1 MTTDE
6 KLDMLTNLV
15 KENNEQL
22 NVYNKRFDDIE
33 NNFVKVNSEL
43 NAYNK
48 RFDDIENNFGNVNSE
63 LNAYNKRFDD
73 IENNFGNV
81 NSELNAYN
89 KRFDDIENL
98 VRANYKMTEEFYV
111 SQKEANTG
119 LFDQIALISG
129 ELEMHNNQISKNTA
143 DLRRYI

>member
-43 NAYNK
+43 NTYNK
-48 RFDDIENNFGNVNSE
+48 RFDDIENNLGNVS
-63 LNAYNKRFDD
+63 
-73 IENNFGNV
+73 
-81 NSELNAYN
+81 SELNAYN

-98 VRANYKMTEEFYV
+98 VRANYKMTEDFYV
-111 SQKEANTG
+111 SQKEANTE
-119 LFDQIALISG
+119 LFDQIAIISG

>member
-1 MTTDE
+1 
-6 KLDMLTNLV
+6 NLGNV
-15 KENNEQL
+15 NNEL
-22 NVYNKRFDDIE
+22 NAYNKRFDDIE
-33 NNFVKVNSEL
+33 TNLGNVNNEL

-48 RFDDIENNFGNVNSE
+48 RFDDIENHFGNVNCE

-73 IENNFGNV
+73 IENHFGNV
-81 NSELNAYN
+81 NCELNAYN

-98 VRANYKMTEEFYV
+98 VRANYKMTEDFYI
-111 SQKEANTG
+111 SQKEVNTE
-119 LFDQIALISG
+119 LFDQIAIISG

>member
-43 NAYNK
+43 NT
-48 RFDDIENNFGNVNSE
+48 
-63 LNAYNKRFDD
+63 YNKRFDD

>member
-48 RFDDIENNFGNVNSE
+48 RFDDIENHFGNVNC
-63 LNAYNKRFDD
+63 
-73 IENNFGNV
+73 
-81 NSELNAYN
+81 ELNAYN

-98 VRANYKMTEEFYV
+98 VRANYKMTEDFYV

>member
-22 NVYNKRFDDIE
+22 NVYNKRFDNIE
-33 NNFVKVNSEL
+33 TNFE
-43 NAYNK
+43 
-48 RFDDIENNFGNVNSE
+48 NVNC
-63 LNAYNKRFDD
+63 
-73 IENNFGNV
+73 
-81 NSELNAYN
+81 ELNAYN

-98 VRANYKMTEEFYV
+98 VRANYKMTEAFYV
-111 SQKEANTG
+111 SQKEANTE
-119 LFDQIALISG
+119 LFDQIAIISG

>member
-33 NNFVKVNSEL
+33 T
-43 NAYNK
+43 
-48 RFDDIENNFGNVNSE
+48 NFGNVNSE

-73 IENNFGNV
+73 IENHFGNV
-81 NSELNAYN
+81 NCELNAYN
-89 KRFDDIENL
+89 KRFDDIEDL
-98 VRANYKMTEEFYV
+98 VRANYKMTEDFYV
-111 SQKEANTG
+111 SQKEANTE
-119 LFDQIALISG
+119 LFDQIAIISG